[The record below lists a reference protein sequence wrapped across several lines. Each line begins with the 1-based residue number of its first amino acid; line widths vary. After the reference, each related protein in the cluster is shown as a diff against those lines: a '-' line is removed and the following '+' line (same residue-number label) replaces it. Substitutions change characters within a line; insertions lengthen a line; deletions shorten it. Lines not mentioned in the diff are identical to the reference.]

1 MNLQSILIIPAWF
14 SLLALPFLGV
24 AGSLRLGAVL
34 LAGSITVGFVRAKGL
49 ALLWSIWE
57 NLSVRIE
64 TIKRK
69 AAKIDGRI
77 AVGALI
83 IVLLTLP
90 FGLNRYSLD
99 IAIIAGIY
107 IILALGLNIV
117 VGLAG
122 LLALGYIAFYAVG
135 AYAFAILSTKYHLSF
150 WLALPVGGIIASL
163 FGLLL
168 GAPTLR
174 LRGDYLAIV
183 TLGFGEITRI
193 VLNNWD
199 ELTGGPNGIMG
210 IGRPEVFGYRF
221 QTLGAFYYLILAMVV
236 FTAFSVRRLN
246 DSRIGRAWVAIRED
260 EVAAEAMGIDTVRM
274 KLLAFSLSASIAG
287 IAGVFYAAKM
297 SFVSPESFTF
307 LESIIIL
314 CMVVLGGIGS
324 IPGVILGAVV
334 LIVLPESLREFQDYR
349 MIVFGASMVL
359 MMAFRPQ
366 GLLGG
371 SRRRLELEPVDE
383 RTLEHEVE
391 SLYDAKRGEKV

>member
-1 MNLQSILIIPAWF
+1 MINYLVIPAWF
-14 SLLALPFLGV
+14 VVLTLPFLGIS
-24 AGSLRLGAVL
+24 GSLKLGAALFAGNIIVSLARTQGRAPLRHIQEILYPRLERLKKIDRRLSTGVL
-34 LAGSITVGFVRAKGL
+34 ILIL
-49 ALLWSIWE
+49 ALL
-57 NLSVRIE
+57 
-64 TIKRK
+64 
-69 AAKIDGRI
+69 
-77 AVGALI
+77 
-83 IVLLTLP
+83 P
-90 FGLNRYSLD
+90 FTLNRYAMD

-107 IILALGLNIV
+107 VVLALGLNIV

-135 AYAFAILSTKYHLSF
+135 AYAFAILSTQYHLSF
-150 WLALPVGGIIASL
+150 WTVLPVGGLLAAV

-199 ELTGGPNGIMG
+199 EMTGGPNGIMG

-221 QTLGAFYYLILAMVV
+221 NTPEAFYYLILVMAI
-236 FTAFSVRRLN
+236 FTAIAVKRLN
-246 DSRIGRAWVAIRED
+246 ESRIGRAWVAIRED

-274 KLLAFSLSASIAG
+274 KLLAFSVGAAIAG

-349 MIVFGASMVL
+349 MLVFGASMVL
-359 MMAFRPQ
+359 MMVFRPQ

-371 SRRRLELEPVDE
+371 SQRRMELEPADD
-383 RTLEHEVE
+383 RILEHEIE
-391 SLYDAKRGEKV
+391 SLYDAKVGEKLE

>member
-1 MNLQSILIIPAWF
+1 MLTYLLIPTWFIILT
-14 SLLALPFLGV
+14 LPFLGV
-24 AGSLRLGAVL
+24 FGSLKLGAV
-34 LAGSITVGFVRAKGL
+34 IFVGGIIVSFGL
-49 ALLWSIWE
+49 APLRNALEGISTKVEGLKRQAEKISGKFGMGVLMLILLM
-57 NLSVRIE
+57 
-64 TIKRK
+64 
-69 AAKIDGRI
+69 
-77 AVGALI
+77 
-83 IVLLTLP
+83 LP
-90 FGLNRYSLD
+90 FGLNRYALD

-107 IILALGLNIV
+107 IVLALGLNIV

-135 AYAFAILSTKYHLSF
+135 AYAFALLSTQYHISF
-150 WLALPVGGIIASL
+150 WSALPIGGILAAI

-199 ELTGGPNGIMG
+199 ELTGGPNGIMA
-210 IGRPEVFGYRF
+210 IGKPDLFGYTF
-221 QTLGAFYYLILAMVV
+221 NSLEAFYYLTLAMVAV
-236 FTAFSVRRLN
+236 TAFAIKRLN
-246 DSRIGRAWVAIRED
+246 ESRIGRAWVAIRED
-260 EVAAEAMGIDTVRM
+260 EVAAEAMGIDTVKM
-274 KLLAFSLSASIAG
+274 KLLAFSLSSAVAG
-287 IAGVFYAAKM
+287 LAGVFYAAKM

-349 MIVFGASMVL
+349 MLIFGASMVL
-359 MMAFRPQ
+359 IMIFRPQ
-366 GLLGG
+366 GLLGS
-371 SRRRLELEPVDE
+371 SRRRLELEPPDDRV
-383 RTLEHEVE
+383 LEHEDE
-391 SLYDAKRGEKV
+391 SLFDVKRGEKV